1 MALLTGLKPTK
12 QQGVFYKEHDTRKH
26 GVIKDRQLVL
36 RFTVRCK
43 AYVEPFGWISE
54 GKTELDAAVKI
65 AEFKANGKRPDCT
78 GPFCLA
84 DERAALEAIE
94 NARKLEEEGK
104 QPFKTLAK
112 EYLAGLTLRPKTLR
126 AYRDGLA
133 IAAAYKPAK
142 GLPKIGD
149 TLVADISKRHLAQ
162 CIEATAKKSP
172 STAVSMRSTLSAF
185 FTWLAGPSREYIEV
199 NFVPAIPKPK
209 ANTPRERTLTNDEII
224 ILWRHL
230 DDDSSN
236 HLTNLIKFLFLTGC
250 RLSEALKMEKGEID
264 GQWWTIPGNRTKGKR
279 PHRIFLTQ
287 SALALLGDRQQPFS
301 NPLSRRR
308 AGEKKA
314 TPKPYSSSSV
324 NHYLTRKEWFG
335 LPRFSAHDAR
345 RTVGSGLALLG
356 FVTDTIAAVLS
367 HKLPGVTQQHYLR
380 HDQDP
385 EKKRAWLAWEQHII
399 KITAGATAKVVN
411 LNDWR

>member
-26 GVIKDRQLVL
+26 GVVKDRQLVL
-36 RFTVRCK
+36 RFTVRGK
-43 AYVEPFGWISE
+43 EYVETFAWMSE
-54 GKTELDAAVKI
+54 GKTELDAALKI
-65 AEFKANGKRPDCT
+65 AQFKANGKRPDCQ

-84 DERAALEAIE
+84 DERAALEATE
-94 NARKLEEEGK
+94 QARQLEEESK
-104 QPFKTLAK
+104 QPFKALAD
-112 EYLAGLTLRPKTLR
+112 EYLAGLTLRPKTQR

-142 GLPKIGD
+142 GVPKIGD
-149 TLVADISKRHLAQ
+149 TLVVDISKRHLAQ
-162 CIEATAKKSP
+162 CIEATAKKSA
-172 STAVSMRSTLSAF
+172 STAVAMRSALSAF
-185 FTWLAGPSREYIEV
+185 YTWLAEPSREYIEV
-199 NFVPAIPKPK
+199 NFIPAIPKPK
-209 ANTPRERTLTNDEII
+209 ANTPRERTLTNDEIVT
-224 ILWRHL
+224 LWRHL
-230 DDDSSN
+230 DDDSTN
-236 HLTNLIKFLFLTGC
+236 PLTNLIKFLFLTGC
-250 RLSEALKMEKGEID
+250 RLDEALNMDRGEID

-287 SALALLGDRQQPFS
+287 SALTLLPDRQRPID
-301 NPLSRRR
+301 NP
-308 AGEKKA
+308 A
-314 TPKPYSSSSV
+314 TGKPYASSSV
-324 NHYLTRKEWFG
+324 NHYLSRKQWFG

-385 EKKRAWLAWEQHII
+385 EKKRAWLAWEQQVI
-399 KITAGATAKVVN
+399 KITTGSTAKVVN
-411 LNDWR
+411 LKDWK

>member
-1 MALLTGLKPTK
+1 MALLNDLKPTK
-12 QQGVFYKEHDTRKH
+12 HKGVFYKEHDTRKH
-26 GVIKDRQLVL
+26 GVVKDRQLIL
-36 RFTVRCK
+36 RFTVRGK
-43 AYVEPFGWISE
+43 EYVETYAWTGE

-65 AEFKANGKRPDCT
+65 AEFKANGKRPDCQ

-84 DERAALEAIE
+84 DERAALEKAE

-112 EYLAGLTLRPKTLR
+112 DYLAGLTLRPKTQR
-126 AYRDGLA
+126 AYHDGLA
-133 IAAAYKPAK
+133 LVAAYKPAK
-142 GLPKIGD
+142 GVPKIGD

-172 STAVSMRSTLSAF
+172 STAVAMRSALSAF
-185 FTWLAGPSREYIEV
+185 YTWLAEPSREYIEV
-199 NFVPAIPKPK
+199 NFIPAIPKPK
-209 ANTPRERTLTNDEII
+209 ANTPRERMLKNDEIAN
-224 ILWRHL
+224 LWQHL
-230 DDDSSN
+230 NDDSN
-236 HLTNLIKFLFLTGC
+236 NPLTNLIKFLFLTGC
-250 RLSEALKMEKGEID
+250 RLDEALNMDQGEID

-279 PHRIFLTQ
+279 PHRIYLTQ
-287 SALALLGDRQQPFS
+287 SALALLADRPRPLD
-301 NPLSRRR
+301 NP
-308 AGEKKA
+308 A
-314 TPKPYSSSSV
+314 TGKPYASSSV
-324 NHYLTRKEWFG
+324 NHYLARKQWFN

-385 EKKRAWLAWEQHII
+385 EKKRAWLAWEQHVIR
-399 KITAGATAKVVN
+399 ITTGSTAKVVT
-411 LNDWR
+411 LKDWK